1 MSVKLR
7 KLGEQVVVITGAT
20 SGIGLCTAR
29 EAARRGA
36 RVVIASRNEE
46 ELTRLAA
53 EIEGAGGFALAVPTD
68 VTDPRAMIR
77 LRDAAMD
84 KFGRID
90 TWVNNAGLS
99 IYGKLHEVDLVEAR
113 RLFDVNFWGVVHGC
127 HAAVGALRERGGAI
141 INIGSVLSDRVI
153 PIQGMYS
160 ASKHA
165 VKGYTD
171 ALRMEVEM
179 ENLGISVTLIK
190 PSAIDTPYTDHA
202 RNHMETAPRNPPPV
216 YAPQVVAD
224 AVLFCAEHPR
234 RDVVVGGGGKMFSVL
249 EKIAPRSHRSPH
261 GADHGRHAEERPAQ
275 RRSGQP
281 LHGAADRGPRAR
293 KQRRQGLRAQ
303 RVHAARAAPGL
314 VGGSSAGPHPR
325 GGRPRLRPHALTT
338 CLVVASA
345 TPWNLDSAS

>member
-36 RVVIASRNEE
+36 RVVLAARNEE
-46 ELTRLAA
+46 ELTKLAA
-53 EIEGAGGFALAVPTD
+53 EIEAAGGFALAVPTD

-179 ENLGISVTLIK
+179 EKLGISVTLIK

-249 EKIAPRSHRSPH
+249 EKIAPRLTDRLM
-261 GADHGRHAEERPAQ
+261 ERTMDGMQ
-275 RRSGQP
+275 RSGRPKDGRDNLFMAP
-281 LHGAADRGPRAR
+281 LVEGHERASNGGKVFERSAYTQLALHPAWSAA
-293 KQRRQGLRAQ
+293 
-303 RVHAARAAPGL
+303 AALGL
-314 VGGSSAGPHPR
+314 VLAVGGLAFAR
-325 GGRPRLRPHALTT
+325 MR
-338 CLVVASA
+338 
-345 TPWNLDSAS
+345 

>member
-36 RVVIASRNEE
+36 RVVLAARNEE

-179 ENLGISVTLIK
+179 EKLGISVTLIK

-202 RNHMETAPRNPPPV
+202 RNHMETAPKNPPPV
-216 YAPQVVAD
+216 YAPKVVAD

-249 EKIAPRSHRSPH
+249 EKIAPRLTDRLMERTMEGMQKSGRPNDGRDNLFMAPLIEGRERASNGGKAFERSAYTQLALH
-261 GADHGRHAEERPAQ
+261 PAW
-275 RRSGQP
+275 S
-281 LHGAADRGPRAR
+281 AA
-293 KQRRQGLRAQ
+293 
-303 RVHAARAAPGL
+303 AALGL
-314 VGGSSAGPHPR
+314 VLAVGGLAFAR
-325 GGRPRLRPHALTT
+325 MR
-338 CLVVASA
+338 
-345 TPWNLDSAS
+345 

>member
-36 RVVIASRNEE
+36 RVVIAARNEE

-249 EKIAPRSHRSPH
+249 EKIAPRLTDRLM
-261 GADHGRHAEERPAQ
+261 ERTMDGMQ
-275 RRSGQP
+275 RSGRPNDGRDNLFMAP
-281 LHGAADRGPRAR
+281 LIEGRERASNGGKTFERSAYTQLALHPAWSAAAAL
-293 KQRRQGLRAQ
+293 GLILA
-303 RVHAARAAPGL
+303 
-314 VGGSSAGPHPR
+314 VGGLAFAR
-325 GGRPRLRPHALTT
+325 MR
-338 CLVVASA
+338 
-345 TPWNLDSAS
+345 

>member
-1 MSVKLR
+1 MSSVKLR

-36 RVVIASRNEE
+36 RLVLAARNEE
-46 ELTRLAA
+46 ELAKVA
-53 EIEGAGGFALAVPTD
+53 GEIEAAGGFALPVPTD
-68 VTDPRAMIR
+68 VTDPRAMAR
-77 LRDAAMD
+77 LKDAALAR
-84 KFGRID
+84 FGRVD

-99 IYGKLHEVDLVEAR
+99 IYGRLHEVDLVEAR

-127 HAAVGALRERGGAI
+127 HAAVSALGERGGAI

-179 ENLGISVTLIK
+179 DKLPISVTLVK

-202 RNHMETAPRNPPPV
+202 RNHMATAPRNPPPV

-234 RDVVVGGGGKMFSVL
+234 RDVVVGGGGKVFSIL
-249 EKIAPRSHRSPH
+249 EKVAPRLTDRLMEATMEKMQKSDRPNDGRDNLFMAPLIEGHERASNGGKVFERS
-261 GADHGRHAEERPAQ
+261 AYTQVALRPAL
-275 RRSGQP
+275 S
-281 LHGAADRGPRAR
+281 AA
-293 KQRRQGLRAQ
+293 
-303 RVHAARAAPGL
+303 AAFGL
-314 VGGSSAGPHPR
+314 VLAVGGLAYAR
-325 GGRPRLRPHALTT
+325 MR
-338 CLVVASA
+338 
-345 TPWNLDSAS
+345 

>member
-36 RVVIASRNEE
+36 RVVLAARNEE

-179 ENLGISVTLIK
+179 EKLGISVTLIK

-202 RNHMETAPRNPPPV
+202 RNHMATAPKNPQPV

-249 EKIAPRSHRSPH
+249 EKIAPRLTDRLIERTMEGTQKSGRPNDGRDNLFMAPLVEGRERGSNGGKAFERSAYTQLALH
-261 GADHGRHAEERPAQ
+261 PAW
-275 RRSGQP
+275 S
-281 LHGAADRGPRAR
+281 AA
-293 KQRRQGLRAQ
+293 
-303 RVHAARAAPGL
+303 AALGL
-314 VGGSSAGPHPR
+314 VLAVGGLAFAR
-325 GGRPRLRPHALTT
+325 MR
-338 CLVVASA
+338 
-345 TPWNLDSAS
+345 

>member
-7 KLGEQVVVITGAT
+7 KLSEQVVVITGAT

-29 EAARRGA
+29 EAARRGG
-36 RVVIASRNEE
+36 RVVLAARNAE
-46 ELTRLAA
+46 ELTKLAA
-53 EIEGAGGFALAVPTD
+53 EIEAAGGFALAVPTD
-68 VTDPRAMIR
+68 VSDPRAMNL
-77 LRDAAMD
+77 LRDAALE

-99 IYGKLHEVDLVEAR
+99 IYGKLHDLDLVEAR

-127 HAAVGALRERGGAI
+127 HAAVTALGERGGAI

-179 ENLGISVTLIK
+179 EKLPISVTLVK
-190 PSAIDTPYTDHA
+190 PSAVDTPYTDHA
-202 RNHMETAPRNPPPV
+202 RNHMDVAPKNPAPV

-234 RDVVVGGGGKMFSVL
+234 RDVVVGGGGKLFSVL
-249 EKIAPRSHRSPH
+249 EKIAPRLTDRLMEATMEKIQKSDRPNDGRDNLFMAPLVEGRERASNGGKALERSAYTQMALH
-261 GADHGRHAEERPAQ
+261 PAL
-275 RRSGQP
+275 SA
-281 LHGAADRGPRAR
+281 LAA
-293 KQRRQGLRAQ
+293 L
-303 RVHAARAAPGL
+303 GL
-314 VGGSSAGPHPR
+314 VLAVGGLAFA
-325 GGRPRLRPHALTT
+325 RLR
-338 CLVVASA
+338 
-345 TPWNLDSAS
+345 

>member
-36 RVVIASRNEE
+36 RVVLASRNEE

-249 EKIAPRSHRSPH
+249 EKIAPRLTDRLM
-261 GADHGRHAEERPAQ
+261 ERTMDGMQ
-275 RRSGQP
+275 RSGRPNDGRDNLFMAP
-281 LHGAADRGPRAR
+281 LIEGRERASNGGKAFERSAYTQLALHPAWSAAAAL
-293 KQRRQGLRAQ
+293 GLILA
-303 RVHAARAAPGL
+303 
-314 VGGSSAGPHPR
+314 VGGLAFAR
-325 GGRPRLRPHALTT
+325 MR
-338 CLVVASA
+338 
-345 TPWNLDSAS
+345 

>member
-36 RVVIASRNEE
+36 RVVIAARNEE

-249 EKIAPRSHRSPH
+249 EKIAPRLTDRLM
-261 GADHGRHAEERPAQ
+261 ERTMDGMQ
-275 RRSGQP
+275 RSGRPNDGRDNLFMAP
-281 LHGAADRGPRAR
+281 LIEGRERASNGGKAFERSAYTQLALHPAWSAAAAL
-293 KQRRQGLRAQ
+293 GLILA
-303 RVHAARAAPGL
+303 
-314 VGGSSAGPHPR
+314 VGGIAFAR
-325 GGRPRLRPHALTT
+325 MR
-338 CLVVASA
+338 
-345 TPWNLDSAS
+345 

>member
-36 RVVIASRNEE
+36 RVVLAARNEE
-46 ELTRLAA
+46 ELTKLAA
-53 EIEGAGGFALAVPTD
+53 EIEAAGGFALAVPTD

-99 IYGKLHEVDLVEAR
+99 IYGKLHEVELVEAR

-179 ENLGISVTLIK
+179 EKLGISVTLIK

-202 RNHMETAPRNPPPV
+202 RNHMETAPKNPPPV

-234 RDVVVGGGGKMFSVL
+234 RDVVVGGGGKLFSVL
-249 EKIAPRSHRSPH
+249 EKIAPRLTDRLMERTMEGMQKSDRPKDGRDNLFMAPLVEGHERASNGGKAFERSAYTQLALH
-261 GADHGRHAEERPAQ
+261 PAW
-275 RRSGQP
+275 S
-281 LHGAADRGPRAR
+281 AAAAL
-293 KQRRQGLRAQ
+293 GLLLA
-303 RVHAARAAPGL
+303 
-314 VGGSSAGPHPR
+314 VGGLA
-325 GGRPRLRPHALTT
+325 
-338 CLVVASA
+338 VARMR
-345 TPWNLDSAS
+345 

>member
-36 RVVIASRNEE
+36 RVVLAARNEE
-46 ELTRLAA
+46 ELTKLAA
-53 EIEGAGGFALAVPTD
+53 EIEAAGGFALAVPTD
-68 VTDPRAMIR
+68 VTDARAMLR
-77 LRDAAMD
+77 LRDAALD
-84 KFGRID
+84 KLGRID

-99 IYGKLHEVDLVEAR
+99 IYGKLHDVDLVEAR
-113 RLFDVNFWGVVHGC
+113 RLFDVNFWGVVHGS
-127 HAAVGALRERGGAI
+127 HAAVSALRDRGGAI
-141 INIGSVLSDRVI
+141 INIGSVLSDRVL

-179 ENLGISVTLIK
+179 EGLPISVTLIK

-202 RNHMETAPRNPPPV
+202 RNHMETAPKNPPPV

-234 RDVVVGGGGKMFSVL
+234 RDVIVGGGGKVFSVL
-249 EKIAPRSHRSPH
+249 EKIAPRLTDRLMERTMDGMQKSGRPNDGRDNLFMAPLIEGRERASHGGKAFERSAYTQLALH
-261 GADHGRHAEERPAQ
+261 PAW
-275 RRSGQP
+275 S
-281 LHGAADRGPRAR
+281 AAA
-293 KQRRQGLRAQ
+293 
-303 RVHAARAAPGL
+303 VVGL
-314 VGGSSAGPHPR
+314 VLAIG
-325 GGRPRLRPHALTT
+325 ALA
-338 CLVVASA
+338 VARMR
-345 TPWNLDSAS
+345 

>member
-36 RVVIASRNEE
+36 RVVLAARNEE
-46 ELTRLAA
+46 ELANLAA
-53 EIEGAGGFALAVPTD
+53 EIEAAGGFALAVPTD
-68 VTDPRAMIR
+68 VTDPQAMIR
-77 LRDAAMD
+77 LRDAAIE

-99 IYGKLHEVDLVEAR
+99 IYGKLHEVELVEAR

-127 HAAVGALRERGGAI
+127 HAAVSALGERGGAI
-141 INIGSVLSDRVI
+141 INIGSVLSDRGI

-179 ENLGISVTLIK
+179 DKLPISVTLIK

-202 RNHMETAPRNPPPV
+202 RNHMATAAQNTGPV
-216 YAPQVVAD
+216 YAPHVVAD
-224 AVLFCAEHPR
+224 AVLFCAQHPR
-234 RDVVVGGGGKMFSVL
+234 RDVIVGGSGKIFSVL
-249 EKIAPRSHRSPH
+249 EKIAPRLTDRLMEATMDKMQKSGRPNDGRDNLFMAPLVEGSERGSNGGKALERS
-261 GADHGRHAEERPAQ
+261 AYTQLA
-275 RRSGQP
+275 
-281 LHGAADRGPRAR
+281 LHPGWSAA
-293 KQRRQGLRAQ
+293 
-303 RVHAARAAPGL
+303 AALGL
-314 VGGSSAGPHPR
+314 VLAVGGGIAFAR
-325 GGRPRLRPHALTT
+325 TR
-338 CLVVASA
+338 
-345 TPWNLDSAS
+345 

>member
-153 PIQGMYS
+153 PIQGMCS

-190 PSAIDTPYTDHA
+190 PSAIDTPRPTSSAPNRNGSVRQITRGTDENAIMAAAAMRPSRVSHIGIA
-202 RNHMETAPRNPPPV
+202 TKRPV
-216 YAPQVVAD
+216 RSE
-224 AVLFCAEHPR
+224 LR
-234 RDVVVGGGGKMFSVL
+234 RDSTSAPKFS
-249 EKIAPRSHRSPH
+249 
-261 GADHGRHAEERPAQ
+261 
-275 RRSGQP
+275 
-281 LHGAADRGPRAR
+281 
-293 KQRRQGLRAQ
+293 
-303 RVHAARAAPGL
+303 
-314 VGGSSAGPHPR
+314 
-325 GGRPRLRPHALTT
+325 
-338 CLVVASA
+338 
-345 TPWNLDSAS
+345 

>member
-36 RVVIASRNEE
+36 RVVLAARNEE
-46 ELTRLAA
+46 ELTKLAA
-53 EIEGAGGFALAVPTD
+53 EIEAAGGFALAVPTD
-68 VTDPRAMIR
+68 VTDARAMLR
-77 LRDAAMD
+77 LRDAALD
-84 KFGRID
+84 RFGRID

-99 IYGKLHEVDLVEAR
+99 IYGKLHDVDLVEAR
-113 RLFDVNFWGVVHGC
+113 RLFDVNFWGVVHGS
-127 HAAVGALRERGGAI
+127 HAAVSALRERGGVI

-153 PIQGMYS
+153 PMQGMYS

-179 ENLGISVTLIK
+179 GGLPISVTLIK

-202 RNHMETAPRNPPPV
+202 RNHMETAPQNPPPV

-234 RDVVVGGGGKMFSVL
+234 RDVIVGGGGKVFSVL
-249 EKIAPRSHRSPH
+249 EKIAPRLTDRLMERTMDGMQKSGRPNDGRDNLFMAPLIEGRERASHGGKAFERS
-261 GADHGRHAEERPAQ
+261 AYTQLA
-275 RRSGQP
+275 
-281 LHGAADRGPRAR
+281 LHPGWSAAA
-293 KQRRQGLRAQ
+293 
-303 RVHAARAAPGL
+303 VVGL
-314 VGGSSAGPHPR
+314 VLAIGGLAFAR
-325 GGRPRLRPHALTT
+325 MR
-338 CLVVASA
+338 
-345 TPWNLDSAS
+345 

>member
-36 RVVIASRNEE
+36 RVVLAARNEE
-46 ELTRLAA
+46 ELTKLAA
-53 EIEGAGGFALAVPTD
+53 EIEAAGGFALAVPTD

-77 LRDAAMD
+77 LCDAAMD

-99 IYGKLHEVDLVEAR
+99 IYGKLHDVDLVEAR

-153 PIQGMYS
+153 PTQGMYS

-179 ENLGISVTLIK
+179 EKLGISVTLIK

-249 EKIAPRSHRSPH
+249 EKIAPRLTDRLMERTMVGMQKSGRPNDGRDNLFMAPLVEGRERASNGGKAFERS
-261 GADHGRHAEERPAQ
+261 AYTQLA
-275 RRSGQP
+275 
-281 LHGAADRGPRAR
+281 LHPGWSAA
-293 KQRRQGLRAQ
+293 
-303 RVHAARAAPGL
+303 AALGL
-314 VGGSSAGPHPR
+314 VLAVGGLAFAR
-325 GGRPRLRPHALTT
+325 MR
-338 CLVVASA
+338 
-345 TPWNLDSAS
+345 

>member
-249 EKIAPRSHRSPH
+249 EKIAPRLTDRLM
-261 GADHGRHAEERPAQ
+261 ERTMDGMQ
-275 RRSGQP
+275 RSGRPNDGRDNLFMAP
-281 LHGAADRGPRAR
+281 LIEGRERASNGGKALERSAYTQLALHPAWSAAAAL
-293 KQRRQGLRAQ
+293 GLILA
-303 RVHAARAAPGL
+303 
-314 VGGSSAGPHPR
+314 VGGLAFAR
-325 GGRPRLRPHALTT
+325 MR
-338 CLVVASA
+338 
-345 TPWNLDSAS
+345 

>member
-36 RVVIASRNEE
+36 RVVIAARNEE

-77 LRDAAMD
+77 LRDAAMN

-249 EKIAPRSHRSPH
+249 EKIAPRLTDRLM
-261 GADHGRHAEERPAQ
+261 ERTMDGMQ
-275 RRSGQP
+275 RSGRPNDGRDNLFMAP
-281 LHGAADRGPRAR
+281 LIEGRERASNGGKAFERSAYTQLALHPAWSAAAAL
-293 KQRRQGLRAQ
+293 GLILA
-303 RVHAARAAPGL
+303 
-314 VGGSSAGPHPR
+314 VGGLAFAR
-325 GGRPRLRPHALTT
+325 MR
-338 CLVVASA
+338 
-345 TPWNLDSAS
+345 

>member
-36 RVVIASRNEE
+36 RVVIAARNEE

-249 EKIAPRSHRSPH
+249 EKIAPRLTDRLM
-261 GADHGRHAEERPAQ
+261 ERTMDGMQ
-275 RRSGQP
+275 RSGRPNDGRDNLFMAP
-281 LHGAADRGPRAR
+281 LIEGRERASNGGKAFERSAYTQLALHPAWSAAAAL
-293 KQRRQGLRAQ
+293 GLILA
-303 RVHAARAAPGL
+303 
-314 VGGSSAGPHPR
+314 VGGLAFAR
-325 GGRPRLRPHALTT
+325 MR
-338 CLVVASA
+338 
-345 TPWNLDSAS
+345 